1 MQSCSKEQYWD
12 GLLGN
17 CVSCEYACQPLK
29 SQGCADVCSSMECS
43 KQEGSYYDQLL
54 RECIKCFSICGQHPK
69 QCAPFCRR
77 YKTHT
82 GTIPRSRSV
91 TFLSKMDRCSHKCSQ
106 ELLNWDQTA
115 LQPLQRKMDATFDQQ
130 VFLYVALGFSFCI
143 LLLSLL
149 LTWIYFKKRG
159 DKKFCRASSAS
170 CHKKGDLPKDGLM
183 EAGSFGSESGGNQTP
198 DPIETCGFCFPEV
211 SAAIQETRA
220 CPRPYQLEM
229 LAEVAAAAAT
239 PGRTVPASPEDCHF
253 QIICSPS
260 QEKMQMS

>member
-17 CVSCEYACQPLK
+17 CVPCKYACQPLK
-29 SQGCADVCSSMECS
+29 SQGCADVCSSMECN
-43 KQEGSYYDQLL
+43 KQVGSYYDQLL

-69 QCAPFCRR
+69 QCAPFCR
-77 YKTHT
+77 KPFASSLPT
-82 GTIPRSRSV
+82 PA
-91 TFLSKMDRCSHKCSQ
+91 
-106 ELLNWDQTA
+106 A
-115 LQPLQRKMDATFDQQ
+115 LQPLQRKLDATFDQQ

-143 LLLSLL
+143 LLLSFL

-198 DPIETCGFCFPEV
+198 DPVETCGFCFPEV

-220 CPRPYQLEM
+220 CPRLYQLEM
-229 LAEVAAAAAT
+229 LAEVAAAT
-239 PGRTVPASPEDCHF
+239 PGRTVPASSEDCHF
-253 QIICSPS
+253 PIICSPS